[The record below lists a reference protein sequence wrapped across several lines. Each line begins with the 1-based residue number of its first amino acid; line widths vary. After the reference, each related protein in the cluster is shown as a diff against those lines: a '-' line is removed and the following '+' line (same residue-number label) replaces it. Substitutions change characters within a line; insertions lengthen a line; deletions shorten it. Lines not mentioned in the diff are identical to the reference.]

1 MAFQIKGGQ
10 LFVRGTENTTNTDGK
25 YSYIVCGL
33 ITVDKPLETEAVHT
47 ISVDGF
53 AKYVMEHR
61 VENERELVCKG
72 ITDGFA
78 GKGLDDIMQEN
89 IWRLKI

>member
-10 LFVRGTENTTNTDGK
+10 LFVRDMENATKTDGK
-25 YSYIVCGL
+25 YSYLVCGL
-33 ITVDKPLETEAVHT
+33 VVVDKPLETESVHT

-53 AKYVMEHR
+53 ANFVMEHQ
-61 VENERELVCKG
+61 VETAQELIDKG
-72 ITDGFA
+72 ITDGFT
-78 GKGLDDIMQEN
+78 GKGLDSIMKEN

>member
-10 LFVRGTENTTNTDGK
+10 LFIRDVQGATNTDGK
-25 YSYIVCGL
+25 YSYLVCGL
-33 ITVDKPLETEAVHT
+33 IVADKPLETEAIHT

-53 AKYVMEHR
+53 AKYVMEHQI
-61 VENERELVCKG
+61 ETEQELIDKG
-72 ITDGFA
+72 ITDGFT
-78 GKGLDDIMQEN
+78 GKGLDNILQEN